1 MVPSAS
7 SSEPSPASTTAQ
19 YIRCTVGSAA
29 PEPQPLPP
37 FLPRTSP
44 SCLRRSVG
52 SARPPWCCESRGLAC
67 AAAPPVLEAAAAERR
82 LNAAD
87 SQAADAAWRAT
98 TSAPLVSLSS
108 RCTSLKPGTVVDR
121 YKRCQNSP
129 SNAFAGQLVPAYQPV
144 NAYSWRLNW
153 PGTCSKSG
161 QFIRRLRA
169 GSAETM
175 PSWASVQAH
184 GIQNMKAIGQA

>member
-1 MVPSAS
+1 MVPSAFT
-7 SSEPSPASTTAQ
+7 SPASTTAQ
-19 YIRCTVGSAA
+19 YTRCTVGSAA

-52 SARPPWCCESRGLAC
+52 SARPPWCCELCGLAC
-67 AAAPPVLEAAAAERR
+67 AAAPPALEALEAAAAERR
-82 LNAAD
+82 LKAAD

-121 YKRCQNSP
+121 DKRCQNSP
-129 SNAFAGQLVPAYQPV
+129 SNAFARQLVPVYQPV

-153 PGTCSKSG
+153 PEYVANLVSS
-161 QFIRRLRA
+161 
-169 GSAETM
+169 
-175 PSWASVQAH
+175 
-184 GIQNMKAIGQA
+184 